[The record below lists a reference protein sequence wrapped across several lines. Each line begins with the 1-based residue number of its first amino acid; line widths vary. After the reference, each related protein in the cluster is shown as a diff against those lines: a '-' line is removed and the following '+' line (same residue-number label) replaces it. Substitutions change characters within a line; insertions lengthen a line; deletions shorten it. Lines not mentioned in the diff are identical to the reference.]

1 MNKAIQ
7 TEQAPAALGP
17 YSQAIQ
23 TDNLLFVSGQIGINP
38 ETGQMVKGIESQ
50 TKQVLQN
57 IEAIVKQAGADLSKA
72 VKFSIYLNSMD
83 DFAIVNEIYGSF
95 LQKPY
100 PARSTMEVSKL
111 PKHALVEMDVII
123 NMDA

>member
-1 MNKAIQ
+1 MNKAIH

-23 TDNLLFVSGQIGINP
+23 TGNLMFVSGQIGINP
-38 ETGQMVKGIESQ
+38 ETGQMVEGIKSQ

-83 DFAIVNEIYGSF
+83 DFAIVNEIYGNF

-100 PARSTMEVSKL
+100 PARSTMEISKL
-111 PKHALVEMDVII
+111 PKDALVEMDVII

>member
-1 MNKAIQ
+1 MNKAIH

-23 TDNLLFVSGQIGINP
+23 AGNLLFVSGQIGINP
-38 ETGQMVKGIESQ
+38 ETGQMVEGVESQ

-57 IEAIVKQAGADLSKA
+57 IEAIVKQVGADLSKA
-72 VKFSIYLNSMD
+72 VKFSIYLSSMD
-83 DFAIVNEIYGSF
+83 DFAIVNEIYGGF

-111 PKHALVEMDVII
+111 PKDALVEMDVII